1 MSRLAL
7 LSRVVFAR
15 PVERLHL
22 RRAAAIESGAAEHP
36 RAGDDRDRH
45 RDDHARTEA
54 ERLERISVYAR
65 AGYFHMSYTL
75 EMYTLG
81 ELPHE

>member
-15 PVERLHL
+15 PIEKLHW
-22 RRAAAIESGAAEHP
+22 RRATVAADRPSNRG
-36 RAGDDRDRH
+36 RGDD
-45 RDDHARTEA
+45 ARTEA

-65 AGYFHMSYTL
+65 AGYFHMSYTF
-75 EMYTLG
+75 EMYSPLG